1 MKKFTKGML
10 ITAGVFGVL
19 GIGLSAGG
27 VAMGATVDSVKI
39 LRDFRDRVNT
49 ELTETDYYDDDMDD
63 RYDDYDD
70 RYDDDDYDDDYD
82 NDYEE
87 RHDRAATK
95 STDAVQGT
103 TEDGVR
109 SYTLNDVTKL
119 DVELT
124 WDSFVME
131 SWDKNSFGVEIE
143 GDEREEVSVLQ
154 QGQEVKIVSKKLE
167 EKHEEPRTVTF
178 YYPEKT
184 NFREVD
190 IEIGAGTAELMDA
203 IIADEFSFTVGTG
216 EGNSYDRINAG
227 EISLEVGVG
236 LLDLDVIEAWEIDG
250 ECGMGSLDATF
261 AGREEDYFIKTEGG
275 LNSIVIG
282 SDELGGITGNH
293 SFGNK
298 GAAHTAEFECGMG
311 SINIDFE
318 EE

>member
-49 ELTETDYYDDDMDD
+49 ELTETGY
-63 RYDDYDD
+63 
-70 RYDDDDYDDDYD
+70 YDDDYD
-82 NDYEE
+82 EHDDYDDYDEHDDDDYVE
-87 RHDRAATK
+87 RGDRAVTNP
-95 STDAVQGT
+95 SETVQGT

-109 SYTLNDVTKL
+109 SYTFNDVTKL

-124 WDSFVME
+124 WDSFAME
-131 SWDKNSFGVEIE
+131 RWDRNDFGVEIE
-143 GDEREEVSVLQ
+143 GDEKEEVSVLQ
-154 QGQEVKIVSKKLE
+154 QGQEVKLVSKKVG
-167 EKHEEPRTVTF
+167 EKQEEPRTVTF
-178 YYPEKT
+178 YYPENT
-184 NFREVD
+184 SFREVD
-190 IEIGAGTAELMDA
+190 IEIGAGSAELMDA
-203 IIADEFSFTVGTG
+203 ITADEFSFTVGAG
-216 EGNSYDRINAG
+216 EGNAYDRINAG

-236 LLDLDVIEAWEIDG
+236 VLDLDVIEAWEIDG

-275 LNSIVIG
+275 LSSIVIG
-282 SDELGGITGNH
+282 GNELDGIAGNH

>member
-49 ELTETDYYDDDMDD
+49 ELTETGY
-63 RYDDYDD
+63 
-70 RYDDDDYDDDYD
+70 YDDDYD
-82 NDYEE
+82 EHDDDDYVE
-87 RHDRAATK
+87 RGDRAVTK
-95 STDAVQGT
+95 PSETVQGT

-109 SYTLNDVTKL
+109 SYTFNDVTKL

-131 SWDKNSFGVEIE
+131 SWDRNDFAVEIE
-143 GDEREEVSVLQ
+143 GDEKEEVSVQQ
-154 QGQEVKIVSKKLE
+154 QGQEVKLVSKNLGEKQE
-167 EKHEEPRTVTF
+167 EQRIVTL
-178 YYPEKT
+178 YYPQNT
-184 NFREVD
+184 SFREVD
-190 IEIGAGTAELMDA
+190 IEIGAGSAELMDA
-203 IIADEFSFTVGTG
+203 ITADEFSFTVGAG
-216 EGNSYDRINAG
+216 EGNAYDRINAG

-236 LLDLDVIEAWEIDG
+236 ILDLDIIEAWEIDG

-275 LNSIVIG
+275 LSSIVIG
-282 SDELGGITGNH
+282 GEELGGIAGNH

>member
-1 MKKFTKGML
+1 MKKFTKEML

-49 ELTETDYYDDDMDD
+49 ELTETGY
-63 RYDDYDD
+63 
-70 RYDDDDYDDDYD
+70 YDDDYD
-82 NDYEE
+82 EQDDYDDYDAHDDDDYVE
-87 RHDRAATK
+87 RGDRAVTK
-95 STDAVQGT
+95 PSETVQGT

-109 SYTLNDVTKL
+109 SYTFNDVTKL

-131 SWDKNSFGVEIE
+131 SWDRNDFAVEIE
-143 GDEREEVSVLQ
+143 GDEKEEVSVQQ
-154 QGQEVKIVSKKLE
+154 QGQEVKLVSKNLGEKQE
-167 EKHEEPRTVTF
+167 EQRIVTL
-178 YYPEKT
+178 YYPQNT
-184 NFREVD
+184 SFREVD
-190 IEIGAGTAELMDA
+190 IEIGAGSAELMDA
-203 IIADEFSFTVGTG
+203 ITADEFSFTVGAG
-216 EGNSYDRINAG
+216 EGNAYDRINAG

-236 LLDLDVIEAWEIDG
+236 ILDLDIIEAWEIDG

-275 LNSIVIG
+275 LSSIVIG
-282 SDELGGITGNH
+282 SNELGGIAGNH

>member
-49 ELTETDYYDDDMDD
+49 ELTETGY
-63 RYDDYDD
+63 
-70 RYDDDDYDDDYD
+70 YDDDYD
-82 NDYEE
+82 EHDDYDDYDEHDDDDYVE
-87 RHDRAATK
+87 RGDRAVTNP
-95 STDAVQGT
+95 SETVQGT

-109 SYTLNDVTKL
+109 SYTFNDVTKL

-124 WDSFVME
+124 WDSFAME
-131 SWDKNSFGVEIE
+131 RWDRNDFGVEIE
-143 GDEREEVSVLQ
+143 GDEKEEVSVLQ
-154 QGQEVKIVSKKLE
+154 QGQEVKLVSKKVG
-167 EKHEEPRTVTF
+167 EKQEEPRTVTF
-178 YYPEKT
+178 YYPENT
-184 NFREVD
+184 SFREVD
-190 IEIGAGTAELMDA
+190 IEIGAGSAELMDA
-203 IIADEFSFTVGTG
+203 ITADEFSFTVGAG
-216 EGNSYDRINAG
+216 EGNAYDRINAG

-236 LLDLDVIEAWEIDG
+236 VLDLDVIEAWEIDG

-275 LNSIVIG
+275 LSSIVIG
-282 SDELGGITGNH
+282 GNELGGIAGNH

>member
-49 ELTETDYYDDDMDD
+49 ELTETGY
-63 RYDDYDD
+63 
-70 RYDDDDYDDDYD
+70 YDDDYD
-82 NDYEE
+82 EHDDYDDFDEHDDDDYVE
-87 RHDRAATK
+87 RGDRAVTK
-95 STDAVQGT
+95 PSETVQGT

-109 SYTLNDVTKL
+109 SYTFNDVTKL

-131 SWDKNSFGVEIE
+131 SWDRNDFGVEIE
-143 GDEREEVSVLQ
+143 GDEKEEVSVQQ
-154 QGQEVKIVSKKLE
+154 QGQEVKLVSKNLGEKQE
-167 EKHEEPRTVTF
+167 EQRIVTL
-178 YYPEKT
+178 YYPQNT
-184 NFREVD
+184 SFREVD
-190 IEIGAGTAELMDA
+190 IEIGAGSAELMDA
-203 IIADEFSFTVGTG
+203 ITADEFSFTVGAG
-216 EGNSYDRINAG
+216 EGNAYDRINAG

-236 LLDLDVIEAWEIDG
+236 ILDLDIIEAWEIDG

-275 LNSIVIG
+275 LSSIVIG
-282 SDELGGITGNH
+282 GNELGGIAGNH

>member
-49 ELTETDYYDDDMDD
+49 ELTETGY
-63 RYDDYDD
+63 
-70 RYDDDDYDDDYD
+70 YDDDYD
-82 NDYEE
+82 EHDDYDDYDEHDDDDYVE
-87 RHDRAATK
+87 RGDRAVTNP
-95 STDAVQGT
+95 SETVQGT

-109 SYTLNDVTKL
+109 SYTFNDVTKL

-124 WDSFVME
+124 WDSFAME
-131 SWDKNSFGVEIE
+131 RWDRNDFGVEIE
-143 GDEREEVSVLQ
+143 RDEKEEVSVLQ
-154 QGQEVKIVSKKLE
+154 QGQEVKLVSKKVG
-167 EKHEEPRTVTF
+167 EKQEEPRTVTF
-178 YYPEKT
+178 YYPENT
-184 NFREVD
+184 SFREVD
-190 IEIGAGTAELMDA
+190 IEIGAGSAELMDA
-203 IIADEFSFTVGTG
+203 ITADEFSFTVGAG
-216 EGNSYDRINAG
+216 EGNAYDRINAG

-236 LLDLDVIEAWEIDG
+236 VLDLDVIEAWEIDG

-275 LNSIVIG
+275 LSSIVIG
-282 SDELGGITGNH
+282 GNELGGIAGNH

>member
-49 ELTETDYYDDDMDD
+49 ELTETGY
-63 RYDDYDD
+63 
-70 RYDDDDYDDDYD
+70 YDDDYD
-82 NDYEE
+82 EQDDYDDYDEHDDDDYVE
-87 RHDRAATK
+87 RGDRAVTK
-95 STDAVQGT
+95 PSETVQGT

-109 SYTLNDVTKL
+109 SYTFNDVTKL

-124 WDSFVME
+124 WDSFAME
-131 SWDKNSFGVEIE
+131 RWDRNDFGVEIE
-143 GDEREEVSVLQ
+143 GDEKEEVSVLQ
-154 QGQEVKIVSKKLE
+154 QGQEVKLVSKKVG
-167 EKHEEPRTVTF
+167 EKQEEPRTVTF
-178 YYPEKT
+178 YYPENT
-184 NFREVD
+184 SFREVD
-190 IEIGAGTAELMDA
+190 IEIGAGSAELMDA
-203 IIADEFSFTVGTG
+203 ITADEFSFTVGAG
-216 EGNSYDRINAG
+216 EGNAYDRINAG

-236 LLDLDVIEAWEIDG
+236 VLDLDVIEAWEIDG

-275 LNSIVIG
+275 LSSIVIG
-282 SDELGGITGNH
+282 GNELGGIAGNH

>member
-49 ELTETDYYDDDMDD
+49 ELTETGY
-63 RYDDYDD
+63 
-70 RYDDDDYDDDYD
+70 YDDDYD
-82 NDYEE
+82 EHDDYDDYDEHDDNDYVE
-87 RHDRAATK
+87 RGDRAVTNP
-95 STDAVQGT
+95 SETVQGT

-109 SYTLNDVTKL
+109 SYTFNDVTKL

-124 WDSFVME
+124 WDSFAME
-131 SWDKNSFGVEIE
+131 RWDRNDFGVEIE
-143 GDEREEVSVLQ
+143 GDEKEEVSVLQ
-154 QGQEVKIVSKKLE
+154 QGQEVKLVSKKVG
-167 EKHEEPRTVTF
+167 EKQEEPRTVTF
-178 YYPEKT
+178 YYPENT
-184 NFREVD
+184 SFREVD
-190 IEIGAGTAELMDA
+190 IEIGAGSAELMDA
-203 IIADEFSFTVGTG
+203 ITADEFSFTVGAG
-216 EGNSYDRINAG
+216 EGNAYDRINAG

-236 LLDLDVIEAWEIDG
+236 VLDLDVIEAWEIDG

-275 LNSIVIG
+275 LSSIVIG
-282 SDELGGITGNH
+282 GNELGGIAGNH

>member
-49 ELTETDYYDDDMDD
+49 ELTETGYYDDDYDEHDD
-63 RYDDYDD
+63 YDDYDD
-70 RYDDDDYDDDYD
+70 YDEHDDDDYV
-82 NDYEE
+82 E
-87 RHDRAATK
+87 RGDRAVTNP
-95 STDAVQGT
+95 SDTVQGT

-109 SYTLNDVTKL
+109 SYTFNDVTKL

-124 WDSFVME
+124 WDSFAME
-131 SWDKNSFGVEIE
+131 RWDRNDFGVEIE
-143 GDEREEVSVLQ
+143 GDEKEEVSVLQ
-154 QGQEVKIVSKKLE
+154 QGQEVKLVSKKVG
-167 EKHEEPRTVTF
+167 EKQEEPRTVTF
-178 YYPEKT
+178 YYPENT
-184 NFREVD
+184 SFREVD
-190 IEIGAGTAELMDA
+190 IEIGAGSAELMDA
-203 IIADEFSFTVGTG
+203 ITADEFSFTVGAG
-216 EGNSYDRINAG
+216 EGNAYDRINAG

-236 LLDLDVIEAWEIDG
+236 VLDLDVIEAWEIDG

-275 LNSIVIG
+275 LSSIVIG
-282 SDELGGITGNH
+282 GNELGGIAGNH

>member
-19 GIGLSAGG
+19 GIGLSVSGA
-27 VAMGATVDSVKI
+27 AMGATVDSVEI
-39 LRDFRDRVNT
+39 LRDLRNRVNA
-49 ELTETDYYDDDMDD
+49 ELTETDYYDDDLDD
-63 RYDDYDD
+63 RYDDDY
-70 RYDDDDYDDDYD
+70 YDDDYDDDYD
-82 NDYEE
+82 E
-87 RHDRAATK
+87 RGDRAVTK
-95 STDAVQGT
+95 SSEAVQGT

-131 SWDKNSFGVEIE
+131 SWDRNDFGVEIE
-143 GDEREEVSVLQ
+143 GDEKEEVSVLQ
-154 QGQEVKIVSKKLE
+154 QGQEVKLVSKKLG
-167 EKHEEPRTVTF
+167 EKQEEPRTVTF
-178 YYPEKT
+178 YYPENT
-184 NFREVD
+184 SFREVD

-203 IIADEFSFTVGTG
+203 ITADEFSFTVGAG
-216 EGNSYDRINAG
+216 EGNAYDRINAG
-227 EISLEVGVG
+227 EISLEVGLGV
-236 LLDLDVIEAWEIDG
+236 LDLDVIEAWEIDG
-250 ECGMGSLDATF
+250 ECGMGSLGATF

-282 SDELGGITGNH
+282 SDELGGISGNH
-293 SFGNK
+293 SFGSK

>member
-10 ITAGVFGVL
+10 IAAGVFGVL
-19 GIGLSAGG
+19 GIGLSASG
-27 VAMGATVDSVKI
+27 VAMGATVDSVVI
-39 LRDFRDRVNT
+39 LRNLRDRVNA
-49 ELTETDYYDDDMDD
+49 ELTETGYYDDDYDEHDD
-63 RYDDYDD
+63 YDDYDEHYDDDYDD
-70 RYDDDDYDDDYD
+70 RG
-82 NDYEE
+82 
-87 RHDRAATK
+87 DRAVTK
-95 STDAVQGT
+95 SSEAVQGT

-119 DVELT
+119 DVELA

-143 GDEREEVSVLQ
+143 EDEKEEVSVLQ
-154 QGQEVKIVSKKLE
+154 QGQEVKIVSRKLK
-167 EKHEEPRTVTF
+167 EKQQEEPRTVTF
-178 YYPEKT
+178 YYPENT
-184 NFREVD
+184 SFREVD

-203 IIADEFSFTVGTG
+203 ITADEFSFTVGAG
-216 EGNSYDRINAG
+216 EGNAYDRINAG
-227 EISLEVGVG
+227 EISLEVGLGV
-236 LLDLDVIEAWEIDG
+236 LDLDVIEAWEIDG
-250 ECGMGSLDATF
+250 ECGMGSLGATF

-282 SDELGGITGNH
+282 SDELGGISGNH
-293 SFGNK
+293 SFGSK

>member
-49 ELTETDYYDDDMDD
+49 ELTETGYYDEHDD
-63 RYDDYDD
+63 YDDYDEH
-70 RYDDDDYDDDYD
+70 DDDDYV
-82 NDYEE
+82 E
-87 RHDRAATK
+87 RGDRAVTNP
-95 STDAVQGT
+95 SETVQGT

-109 SYTLNDVTKL
+109 SYTFNDVTKL

-124 WDSFVME
+124 WDSFAME
-131 SWDKNSFGVEIE
+131 RWDRNDFGVEIE
-143 GDEREEVSVLQ
+143 GDEKEEVSVLQ
-154 QGQEVKIVSKKLE
+154 QGQEVKLVSKKVG
-167 EKHEEPRTVTF
+167 EKQEEPRTVTF
-178 YYPEKT
+178 YYPENT
-184 NFREVD
+184 SFREVD
-190 IEIGAGTAELMDA
+190 IEIGAGSAELMDA
-203 IIADEFSFTVGTG
+203 ITADEFSFTVGAG
-216 EGNSYDRINAG
+216 EGNAYDRINAG

-236 LLDLDVIEAWEIDG
+236 VLDLDVIEAWEIDG

-275 LNSIVIG
+275 LSSIVIG
-282 SDELGGITGNH
+282 GNELGGIAGNH

>member
-19 GIGLSAGG
+19 GIGLSASG
-27 VAMGATVDSVKI
+27 VAMGATVDSVEI
-39 LRDFRDRVNT
+39 LRDLRDRVNA
-49 ELTETDYYDDDMDD
+49 ELTDTDYYDNDL
-63 RYDDYDD
+63 DD
-70 RYDDDDYDDDYD
+70 RYDDDRYDDDYD
-82 NDYEE
+82 DDYEE

-95 STDAVQGT
+95 PTGAVQGT

-154 QGQEVKIVSKKLE
+154 QGQEVKIVSKKVG

-178 YYPEKT
+178 YYPENT
-184 NFREVD
+184 SFREVD
-190 IEIGAGTAELMDA
+190 IEIGAGVAELMDA
-203 IIADEFSFTVGTG
+203 VITDEFSFTVGAG
-216 EGNSYDRINAG
+216 EGNSYDRINAA

-236 LLDLDVIEAWEIDG
+236 VLNLDVIEAWEIDG

-261 AGREEDYFIKTEGG
+261 SGKEEDYFIKTEGG
-275 LNSIVIG
+275 LSSIVIG
-282 SDELGGITGNH
+282 GEELGGIAGNH

>member
-49 ELTETDYYDDDMDD
+49 ELTETGY
-63 RYDDYDD
+63 
-70 RYDDDDYDDDYD
+70 YDDDYD
-82 NDYEE
+82 EHDDYDDYDEHDDDDYVE
-87 RHDRAATK
+87 RGDRAVTNP
-95 STDAVQGT
+95 SETVQGT

-109 SYTLNDVTKL
+109 SYTFKDVTKL

-124 WDSFVME
+124 WDSFAME
-131 SWDKNSFGVEIE
+131 RWDRNDFGVEIE
-143 GDEREEVSVLQ
+143 RDEKEEVSVLQ
-154 QGQEVKIVSKKLE
+154 QGQEVKLVSKKVG
-167 EKHEEPRTVTF
+167 EKQEEPRTVTF
-178 YYPEKT
+178 YYPENT
-184 NFREVD
+184 SFREVD
-190 IEIGAGTAELMDA
+190 IEIGAGSAELMDA
-203 IIADEFSFTVGTG
+203 ITADEFSFTVGAG
-216 EGNSYDRINAG
+216 EGNAYDRINAG

-236 LLDLDVIEAWEIDG
+236 VLDLDVIEAWEIDG

-275 LNSIVIG
+275 LSSIVIG
-282 SDELGGITGNH
+282 GNELGGIAGNH

>member
-10 ITAGVFGVL
+10 IAAGVFGVL
-19 GIGLSAGG
+19 GIGLSASG
-27 VAMGATVDSVKI
+27 VAMGATVDSVVI
-39 LRDFRDRVNT
+39 LRNLRDRVNA
-49 ELTETDYYDDDMDD
+49 ELTETGYYDDAYDEHDD
-63 RYDDYDD
+63 YDDYDEH
-70 RYDDDDYDDDYD
+70 YDDDYD
-82 NDYEE
+82 E
-87 RHDRAATK
+87 RDDRAVTK
-95 STDAVQGT
+95 SSEAVQGT

-143 GDEREEVSVLQ
+143 GDEKEEVSVLQ
-154 QGQEVKIVSKKLE
+154 QGQEVKLVSKKLG
-167 EKHEEPRTVTF
+167 EKQEEPRTVTF
-178 YYPEKT
+178 YYPENT
-184 NFREVD
+184 SFREVD

-203 IIADEFSFTVGTG
+203 ITADEFSFTVGAG
-216 EGNSYDRINAG
+216 EGNAYDRINAG
-227 EISLEVGVG
+227 EISLEVGLGV
-236 LLDLDVIEAWEIDG
+236 LDLDVIEAWEIDG
-250 ECGMGSLDATF
+250 ECGMGSLGATF

-282 SDELGGITGNH
+282 SDELGGISGNH

>member
-10 ITAGVFGVL
+10 ITAGFFGVL
-19 GIGLSAGG
+19 GIGLSVSG
-27 VAMGATVDSVKI
+27 VAMGATVDSVEI
-39 LRDFRDRVNT
+39 LRDFRDRVNA
-49 ELTETDYYDDDMDD
+49 ELTETDYDDG
-63 RYDDYDD
+63 
-70 RYDDDDYDDDYD
+70 DYDDDYD
-82 NDYEE
+82 
-87 RHDRAATK
+87 DRRDREATQP
-95 STDAVQGT
+95 SDAVQGT

-124 WDSFVME
+124 WDTFTME
-131 SWDKNSFGVEIE
+131 SWDRNDFGVEIE
-143 GDEREEVSVLQ
+143 GDEKEEVSVQQ

-167 EKHEEPRTVTF
+167 EKHEESRTVTF
-178 YYPEKT
+178 YYPENT
-184 NFREVD
+184 SFREMD

-203 IIADEFSFTVGTG
+203 IIADEFSLTVGAG
-216 EGNSYDRINAG
+216 EGYSYDRINAG

-261 AGREEDYFIKTEGG
+261 AGREEDYFIETEGG

-282 SDELGGITGNH
+282 SDELGGIAGNH

>member
-49 ELTETDYYDDDMDD
+49 ELTETGY
-63 RYDDYDD
+63 
-70 RYDDDDYDDDYD
+70 YDDDYD
-82 NDYEE
+82 EHDDYDDYDEHDDDDYVE
-87 RHDRAATK
+87 RGDRAVTNP
-95 STDAVQGT
+95 SETVQGT

-109 SYTLNDVTKL
+109 SYTFNDVTKL

-124 WDSFVME
+124 WDSFAME
-131 SWDKNSFGVEIE
+131 RWDRNDFGVEIE
-143 GDEREEVSVLQ
+143 GDEKEEVSVLQ
-154 QGQEVKIVSKKLE
+154 QGQEVKLVSKKVG
-167 EKHEEPRTVTF
+167 EKQEEPRTVTF
-178 YYPEKT
+178 YYPENT
-184 NFREVD
+184 SFREVD
-190 IEIGAGTAELMDA
+190 IEIGAGSAELMDA
-203 IIADEFSFTVGTG
+203 ITADEFSFTVGAG
-216 EGNSYDRINAG
+216 EGNAYDRINAG
-227 EISLEVGVG
+227 EISLEVGGGV
-236 LLDLDVIEAWEIDG
+236 LDLDVIEAWEIDG

-275 LNSIVIG
+275 LSSIVIG
-282 SDELGGITGNH
+282 GNELGGIAGNH

>member
-49 ELTETDYYDDDMDD
+49 ELTETGY
-63 RYDDYDD
+63 
-70 RYDDDDYDDDYD
+70 YDDDYD
-82 NDYEE
+82 EHDDYDDYDEHDDDDYVE
-87 RHDRAATK
+87 RGDRAVTNP
-95 STDAVQGT
+95 SETVQGT

-109 SYTLNDVTKL
+109 SYTFNDVTKL

-124 WDSFVME
+124 WDSFAME
-131 SWDKNSFGVEIE
+131 RWDRNDFGVEIE
-143 GDEREEVSVLQ
+143 GDEKEEVSVLQ
-154 QGQEVKIVSKKLE
+154 QGQEVKLVSKKVG
-167 EKHEEPRTVTF
+167 EKQEEPRTVTF
-178 YYPEKT
+178 YYPENT
-184 NFREVD
+184 SFREVD
-190 IEIGAGTAELMDA
+190 IEIGAGSAELMDA
-203 IIADEFSFTVGTG
+203 ITADEFSFTVGAG
-216 EGNSYDRINAG
+216 EGNAYNRINTG

-236 LLDLDVIEAWEIDG
+236 VLDLDVIEAWEIDG

-275 LNSIVIG
+275 LSSIVIG
-282 SDELGGITGNH
+282 GNELGGIAGNH

>member
-49 ELTETDYYDDDMDD
+49 ELTETGY
-63 RYDDYDD
+63 
-70 RYDDDDYDDDYD
+70 YDDDYD
-82 NDYEE
+82 EHDDYDDYDEHDDDDYVE
-87 RHDRAATK
+87 RGDRAVTNP
-95 STDAVQGT
+95 SETVQGT

-109 SYTLNDVTKL
+109 SYTFNDVTKL

-124 WDSFVME
+124 WDSFAME
-131 SWDKNSFGVEIE
+131 RWDRNDFGVEIE
-143 GDEREEVSVLQ
+143 GDEKEKVSVLQ
-154 QGQEVKIVSKKLE
+154 QGQEVKLVSKKVG
-167 EKHEEPRTVTF
+167 EKQEEPRTVTF
-178 YYPEKT
+178 YYPENT
-184 NFREVD
+184 SFREVD
-190 IEIGAGTAELMDA
+190 IEIGAGSAELMDA
-203 IIADEFSFTVGTG
+203 ITADEFSFTVGAG
-216 EGNSYDRINAG
+216 EGNAYDRINAG

-236 LLDLDVIEAWEIDG
+236 VLDLDVIEAWEIDG

-275 LNSIVIG
+275 LSSIVIG
-282 SDELGGITGNH
+282 GNELGGIAGNH

>member
-49 ELTETDYYDDDMDD
+49 ELTETGY
-63 RYDDYDD
+63 
-70 RYDDDDYDDDYD
+70 YDDDYD
-82 NDYEE
+82 EHDDYDDYDEHDDDDYVE
-87 RHDRAATK
+87 RGDRAVTNP
-95 STDAVQGT
+95 SETVQGT

-109 SYTLNDVTKL
+109 SYTFNDVTKL

-124 WDSFVME
+124 WDSFAME
-131 SWDKNSFGVEIE
+131 RWDRNDFGVEIE
-143 GDEREEVSVLQ
+143 GDEKEEVSVLQ
-154 QGQEVKIVSKKLE
+154 QGQEVKLVSKKVG
-167 EKHEEPRTVTF
+167 EKQEEPRTVTF
-178 YYPEKT
+178 YYPENT
-184 NFREVD
+184 SFREVD
-190 IEIGAGTAELMDA
+190 IEIGAGSAELMDA
-203 IIADEFSFTVGTG
+203 ITADEFSFTVGAG
-216 EGNSYDRINAG
+216 EGNAYNRINAG

-236 LLDLDVIEAWEIDG
+236 VLDLDVIEAWEIDG

-275 LNSIVIG
+275 LSSIVIG
-282 SDELGGITGNH
+282 GNELGGIAGNH

>member
-49 ELTETDYYDDDMDD
+49 ELTETGY
-63 RYDDYDD
+63 
-70 RYDDDDYDDDYD
+70 YDDDYD
-82 NDYEE
+82 EQDDYDDYDEHDDDDYVE
-87 RHDRAATK
+87 RGDRAVTK
-95 STDAVQGT
+95 PSETVQGT

-109 SYTLNDVTKL
+109 SYTFNDVTKL

-131 SWDKNSFGVEIE
+131 RWDRNDFGVEIE
-143 GDEREEVSVLQ
+143 GDEKEEVSVLQ
-154 QGQEVKIVSKKLE
+154 QGQEVKLVSKKVG
-167 EKHEEPRTVTF
+167 EKQEEPRTVTF
-178 YYPEKT
+178 YYPENT
-184 NFREVD
+184 SFREVD
-190 IEIGAGTAELMDA
+190 IEIGAGSAELMDA
-203 IIADEFSFTVGTG
+203 ITADEFSFTVGAG
-216 EGNSYDRINAG
+216 EGNAYDRINAG

-236 LLDLDVIEAWEIDG
+236 VLDLDVIEAWEIDG

-275 LNSIVIG
+275 LSSIVIG
-282 SDELGGITGNH
+282 GNELGGIAGNH

>member
-19 GIGLSAGG
+19 GIGLSASG
-27 VAMGATVDSVKI
+27 VAMGATVDSVEI
-39 LRDFRDRVNT
+39 LRDLRDRVNA
-49 ELTETDYYDDDMDD
+49 ELTDTDYYDNDL
-63 RYDDYDD
+63 DD
-70 RYDDDDYDDDYD
+70 RYDDDRYDDDYD
-82 NDYEE
+82 DDYEE

-95 STDAVQGT
+95 PAGAVQGT

-109 SYTLNDVTKL
+109 SYTLNDVTKI

-154 QGQEVKIVSKKLE
+154 QGQEVKIVSKKVG

-178 YYPEKT
+178 YYPENT
-184 NFREVD
+184 SFREVD
-190 IEIGAGTAELMDA
+190 IEIGAGVAELMDA
-203 IIADEFSFTVGTG
+203 VITDEFSFTVGAG
-216 EGNSYDRINAG
+216 EGNSYDRINAA

-236 LLDLDVIEAWEIDG
+236 VLNLDVIEAWEIDG

-261 AGREEDYFIKTEGG
+261 SGKEEDYFIKTEGG
-275 LNSIVIG
+275 LSSIVIG
-282 SDELGGITGNH
+282 GEELGGIAGNH